1 MAAMALAAGANE
13 APTTM
18 TVRTKRW
25 YLGMLAS
32 LRREGL
38 GCCCQDRRCRSA
50 VRQQRLVV
58 VQGRHGVGRR
68 RERGAHH
75 DDRQDEALVLGHAGL
90 LEARG
95 TGLLLPGSALSLSCP
110 AAASRC
116 GSGPPW
122 RWPPART
129 RRPPR

>member
-58 VQGRHGVGRR
+58 VHGPPSFGSR
-68 RERGAHH
+68 
-75 DDRQDEALVLGHAGL
+75 LLGHGDDVVARELAHEFGL
-90 LEARG
+90 I
-95 TGLLLPGSALSLSCP
+95 ALDVGIHERAQC
-110 AAASRC
+110 AVV
-116 GSGPPW
+116 
-122 RWPPART
+122 
-129 RRPPR
+129 